1 LAPPRGSKV
10 AAFWMKS
17 ADEEGDKIT
26 GTSVTKEIDAPGEF
40 FIRVQAPEQGDY
52 GKYAIS
58 TIFQPNNFIPGDVVE
73 IAKNPC
79 MLTVSAGSNQS
90 VRAGLGCT
98 VVTAQGQVVDSC
110 VVDQVF
116 PNLSKVK
123 PSNAQCRI
131 APNSKVQINA
141 Q

>member
-1 LAPPRGSKV
+1 MK
-10 AAFWMKS
+10 AAD
-17 ADEEGDKIT
+17 DEGEKISSST
-26 GTSVTKEIDAPGEF
+26 TKEIEAPGEF
-40 FIRVQAPEQGDY
+40 AIRVQAPEHGDY

-58 TIFQPNNFIPGDVVE
+58 TIFQPNNFIPADVVE
-73 IAKNPC
+73 IGKPC
-79 MLTVSAGSNQS
+79 MLTVSAGTNQG

-98 VVTAQGQVVDSC
+98 VVTAQGQATDSC

-123 PSNAQCRI
+123 PANPQCRI
-131 APNSKVQINA
+131 QANYKVQINA